1 MATTNTKDPWRS
13 RLDKILWFL
22 DHASQEKKLELKDT
36 PTQTILM
43 ELVSASTLGIPAVD
57 PYCVVFLNDH
67 EVHRTKAIQN
77 DPDPIWTVETNSLC
91 LVDIPLDDGDNLMK
105 IEVNHGYQCLGIV
118 SIKCCDILKKN
129 GAREEFIIRKTLVAN
144 DEGEADDNNIIGK
157 VSWSAKFTSTVI
169 AISISLS
176 QLSGFC
182 SPYWRYAFERPCPTI
197 SVSFDRPNERWPRT
211 VHQTLIFTT

>member
-157 VSWSAKFTSTVI
+157 
-169 AISISLS
+169 
-176 QLSGFC
+176 LSGFC
-182 SPYWRYAFERPCPTI
+182 SPYWRYAFERPRPTI